1 MPCKKS
7 TTARSLLTY
16 KILGTLYVFL
26 AGLWAIISNAGV
38 MGTVGPSEWLRR
50 KHYKVTL
57 PPSLTLPTP
66 STSLSLLLCLCLSV
80 FLFLSNSLNPISII
94 YIFFCAIPFLSFF
107 LCLGLFLFHLPSF
120 PGGAEAQSAER
131 ATPGEEVVV
140 RSPLWPPAPYWLGR
154 CQHNVTS

>member
-1 MPCKKS
+1 MC
-7 TTARSLLTY
+7 
-16 KILGTLYVFL
+16 FL

-57 PPSLTLPTP
+57 SPPPPPPHPYPPP
-66 STSLSLLLCLCLSV
+66 STSLSLPLCLCLSV
-80 FLFLSNSLNPISII
+80 SLFLSNSLKPISII

-131 ATPGEEVVV
+131 ATPGEEVVG
-140 RSPLWPPAPYWLGR
+140 SIPAMAAPLPTGWVG
-154 CQHNVTS
+154 VSIM